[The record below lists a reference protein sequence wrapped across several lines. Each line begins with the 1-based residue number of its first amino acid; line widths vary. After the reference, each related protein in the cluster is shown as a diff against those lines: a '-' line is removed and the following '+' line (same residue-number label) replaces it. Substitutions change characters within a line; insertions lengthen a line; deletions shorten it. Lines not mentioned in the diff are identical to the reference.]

1 MMSSS
6 PRAVLHHAG
15 ALDAPVMRAWLLEDL
30 GIAPPPAAP
39 AAWGGARREREQCAA
54 ADAAQLADDAA
65 DRLRRAAEA
74 VEVER
79 GAALMAEFDR
89 GFEDGREEGE
99 RAEGAR
105 LRTAAHAAEAALAEL
120 RERDEK
126 WTATMEPNIAALAVA
141 IARQLVGR
149 ELAADGEIVT
159 GLVKAALAEF
169 PIDQTVRLRVHPG
182 DLETLTSTDA
192 HLSLVE
198 GRQASWIA
206 DATLTPG
213 SCLVEGRDRIIDGRV
228 DTALERLYRR
238 MSYDNE

>member
-1 MMSSS
+1 MSSS

-15 ALDAPVMRAWLLEDL
+15 PHAPAMSAWLLEDL
-30 GIAPPPAAP
+30 GIALPAAAP
-39 AAWGGARREREQCAA
+39 APWARRDEEQRAVAA
-54 ADAAQLADDAA
+54 ATRAVDDAGE
-65 DRLRRAAEA
+65 RQRREAEEA
-74 VEVER
+74 EVER
-79 GAALMAEFDR
+79 GAALMAEYDR

-105 LRTAAHAAEAALAEL
+105 LRAAVHAAETALAEL

-126 WTATMEPNIAALAVA
+126 WTANMEPNIAALAVA
-141 IARQLVGR
+141 IARQVIGR
-149 ELAADGEIVT
+149 EIAADGEIVA
-159 GLVKAALAEF
+159 GLVKSALSEF

-182 DLETLTSTDA
+182 DLESLTSAET
-192 HLSLVE
+192 HGSLVA
-198 GRQASWIA
+198 GRQASWVA